1 MVVPE
6 YCDIQIVSEDTA
18 ILRVQEGQNVSL
30 ERAIDL
36 SQHLAKIITPP
47 LNIIFDRL
55 HQYSFELD
63 ALQLLRD
70 KELFKKVIVVSY
82 RTITDQMTELER
94 HLGREDLYLVHNVDA
109 AIRLCDEPLPES
121 KEA

>member
-1 MVVPE
+1 MALD
-6 YCDIQIVSEDTA
+6 YCDIEVVSDNTA

-36 SQHLAKIITPP
+36 SRRLSKMVTPP
-47 LNIIFDRL
+47 LNLIFDRL

-70 KELFKKVIVVSY
+70 KELFQKVIVVSY
-82 RTITDQMTELER
+82 RSITDQMTELER
-94 HLGREDLYLVHNVDA
+94 HLGREDLHLVHSLDA
-109 AIRLCDEPLPES
+109 AIKLCKDSLPET

>member
-1 MVVPE
+1 MVPD
-6 YCDIQIVSEDTA
+6 YCDIEVVSDDTA

-36 SQHLAKIITPP
+36 SQRLSKMITPP
-47 LNIIFDRL
+47 LNIIFDRR

-70 KELFKKVIVVSY
+70 QELFKKVIVVSY
-82 RTITDQMTELER
+82 RAITDQMTELER
-94 HLGREDLYLVHNVDA
+94 HLGREDLHLVHSLDA
-109 AIRLCDEPLPES
+109 AIKLCDEILPHS
-121 KEA
+121 REA